1 MGCQID
7 KLGRPRVAF
16 NAGGDGAI
24 RLWTAMPH
32 RGIHPGM
39 AKSPVDT
46 SDQPVD
52 NVLSAIHVLT
62 NHIGRIYLKKLES
75 EFGFSNA
82 EWRVMLTL
90 HAIPR
95 STAAD
100 ITAQWAMDKMAISRA
115 IRRLE
120 ERGWITRDVNP
131 DDRRSLV
138 LLLTDAGM
146 AKYDEVLPTAN
157 AIYRDIISS
166 LSRDELGQLRS
177 HLGGLIEHTAKLAD
191 G

>member
-1 MGCQID
+1 
-7 KLGRPRVAF
+7 
-16 NAGGDGAI
+16 
-24 RLWTAMPH
+24 
-32 RGIHPGM
+32 M